1 MLFVSGAL
9 RRVVDDGGI
18 EGRFLLLDGLGR
30 LMVGRV
36 WKRLRLILREH
47 KYG

>member
-1 MLFVSGAL
+1 MLFVSGPL

-18 EGRFLLLDGLGR
+18 EGAPVLLLDGLGR

-36 WKRLRLILREH
+36 WKRFRLI
-47 KYG
+47 